1 MRFIL
6 LMASLVI
13 VSLLVFKGYPGIGG
27 GKNAAPVV
35 NQQPDLIEKA
45 NRASQ
50 LVEDTVNKQKQA
62 LENQLQ

>member
-13 VSLLVFKGYPGIGG
+13 VSLLVLKGYPGSAGS
-27 GKNAAPVV
+27 KNANPVA
-35 NQQPDLIEKA
+35 NQQPEPIEKA